1 MLTMA
6 QVNSIREMFFEKGK
20 NYADIAKATG
30 HDVKT
35 VKKYIS
41 KDDFNPELP
50 KVNKKRSSK
59 LDQYKATID
68 QWLEADKLEH
78 KKQRHTAK
86 RVFKRLGKLYGPDFD
101 CSYRL
106 VALYVAERKKEL
118 YQDGRK
124 FYLPLEHIAG
134 EAQFDF
140 GEAYFFEKNL
150 RIKGH
155 YLNLSFPHSNG
166 GYTQLFKG
174 ENMQCLAEGLINI
187 FAHIGYVP
195 HKIWFDNL
203 SPAVKKILKN
213 HEREL
218 TEPFLRFKN
227 HFGFATVFC
236 NVQSGNEKGHVEN
249 KVGYHRRNLF
259 VPPPRVDDLLAFNRQ
274 LLLEGDLDMRR
285 PHYKK
290 QALITELFAEDLKA
304 MLPLPETDYDSGEIK
319 AVRTDAYAKFSLEQG
334 KHTYSTA
341 PRYALSELLV
351 KLTAFEVVVLD
362 ENYREIMRHPRLYGP
377 KQEQMNWLPYLT
389 QLSRRPMALKY
400 SGIYTM
406 LPEPVQLFFDRCD
419 YQAKKEAL
427 KALSRISEESSFE
440 KASAALSATL
450 EHGATDFESIMA
462 TFSRLNSDYI
472 ALDALVLPKAVPALP
487 STVTK
492 ASLYDDLFLGGAHDH

>member
-1 MLTMA
+1 MA
-6 QVNSIREMFFEKGK
+6 KIDSIREMFFEKGK
-20 NYADIAKATG
+20 SYADITRETG
-30 HDVKT
+30 CDVKT
-35 VKKYIS
+35 VKKYIFM
-41 KDDFNPELP
+41 DDFNPLP
-50 KVNKKRSSK
+50 PKLKEKRNSK
-59 LDQYKATID
+59 LDQYKSTID

-78 KKQRHTAK
+78 RKQRHTAMQ
-86 RVFKRLGKLYGPDFD
+86 VFKRLGKLHGTAFD

-106 VALYVAERKKEL
+106 VAMYVAERKQEL
-118 YQDGRK
+118 YQDGRN

-140 GEAYFFEKNL
+140 GEAYFFENNL

-187 FAHIGYVP
+187 FGHIGYVP

-203 SPAVKKILKN
+203 SSAVKKILKN

-218 TEPFLRFKN
+218 TESFLRFKN
-227 HFGFATVFC
+227 HFGFASVFC

-259 VPPPRVDDLLAFNRQ
+259 VPPPRVDDLKAFNRQ
-274 LLLEGDLDMRR
+274 LLLEGDLDMQRV
-285 PHYKK
+285 HYKK
-290 QALITELFAEDLKA
+290 QTLIAELFAEDLKA
-304 MLPLPETDYDSGEIK
+304 MLPLPETDYDPSEIK

-341 PRYALSELLV
+341 PRYAFSELLV
-351 KLTAFEVVVLD
+351 KLTAFEVTVLD
-362 ENYREIMRHPRLYGP
+362 ENYREILSHPRLYGP

-400 SGIYTM
+400 SGIYRL
-406 LPEPVQLFFDRCD
+406 LPEPVQIFFDRCD
-419 YQAKKEAL
+419 HQVKKEAL

-440 KASAALSATL
+440 QATAALSATL
-450 EHGATDFESIMA
+450 EHGAADFESIMA
-462 TFSRLNSDYI
+462 THNRLNSDLI
-472 ALDALVLPKAVPALP
+472 ALDTLVLPKDVPALP
-487 STVTK
+487 PTVTR
-492 ASLYDDLFLGGAHDH
+492 ANLYDDLFLGGAHDH

>member
-1 MLTMA
+1 MA
-6 QVNSIREMFFEKGK
+6 KINSIREMFFEKGK
-20 NYADIAKATG
+20 SYADIAKATG

-35 VKKYIS
+35 VKKYIF

-50 KVNKKRSSK
+50 EVKKRRSSK

-78 KKQRHTAK
+78 RKQRHTA
-86 RVFKRLGKLYGPDFD
+86 RQVFKRLGKLYGAAFD

-106 VALYVAERKKEL
+106 VAMYVAQRKQEL
-118 YQDGRK
+118 YQVGRK

-140 GEAYFFEKNL
+140 GEAYFFENNL

-155 YLNLSFPHSNG
+155 YLNLSFPHSNS

-187 FAHIGYVP
+187 FEHIGYVP
-195 HKIWFDNL
+195 PKIWFDNL
-203 SPAVKKILKN
+203 SPAVKKTLKN

-218 TEPFLRFKN
+218 TESFLRFKN
-227 HFGFATVFC
+227 HFGFASVFC

-249 KVGYHRRNLF
+249 KVGYHRRNLL
-259 VPPPRVDDLLAFNRQ
+259 VPPPTVDDLKAFNRQ
-274 LLLEGDLDMRR
+274 LLLECDQDMERL
-285 PHYKK
+285 HYKK
-290 QALITELFAEDLKA
+290 LVPINELFKEDLKA
-304 MLPLPETDYDSGEIK
+304 MLPLPETDYDPSEIK
-319 AVRTDAYAKFSLEQG
+319 AVRSDAYAKFSLEQG

-351 KLTAFEVVVLD
+351 KLSAFEVVVLD
-362 ENYREIMRHPRLYGP
+362 ENYREIVSHPRLYGP

-400 SGIYTM
+400 SGIYKL
-406 LPEPVQLFFDRCD
+406 LPEPVQLFFDSCG
-419 YQAKKEAL
+419 YQVKK
-427 KALSRISEESSFE
+427 R
-440 KASAALSATL
+440 
-450 EHGATDFESIMA
+450 
-462 TFSRLNSDYI
+462 
-472 ALDALVLPKAVPALP
+472 P
-487 STVTK
+487 
-492 ASLYDDLFLGGAHDH
+492 